1 MFAHRLTAPAVALV
15 AALWLALLAPT
26 ANAAGELPQFEEVRY
41 SVSWG
46 IVPAGKGMFRA
57 RAVDGGYTL
66 RAQICSTGLVNA
78 FHSVRDQL
86 YTEVG
91 STRDGLRPT
100 YHRVTQ
106 IEAGKRQE
114 TIMEFLDSERVRIEK
129 RKKGKLKKEE
139 VKAVPAGIHDT
150 LSIIYAVRRLPLEV
164 GETYRLPLLD
174 GDDVE
179 TLVIPVAG
187 RMELKGYQVLEVR
200 PYTVEDGEREENGQW
215 ELFLTDD
222 ERRIPVR
229 MKLALSF
236 GKLMLEMTDYR
247 DEGSVSKPA
256 RMFCD
261 RSVTMP
267 R

>member
-1 MFAHRLTAPAVALV
+1 MSAHRATVLA
-15 AALWLALLAPT
+15 AALLIVMMSPAG
-26 ANAAGELPQFEEVRY
+26 AAGELPQFEEARY

-46 IVPAGKGMFRA
+46 IVPAGKGLFRA
-57 RAVDGGYTL
+57 RAVEGGYTL
-66 RAQICSTGLVNA
+66 RAQICSTGLVDA

-86 YTEVG
+86 YTEVSAGQG
-91 STRDGLRPT
+91 SLRPS
-100 YHRVTQ
+100 YHRLTQ
-106 IEAGKRQE
+106 IEDGERKE
-114 TIMEFLDSERVRIEK
+114 TIVEFVEPDRVRIEK
-129 RKKGKLKKEE
+129 HKKGKLKKESI
-139 VKAVPAGIHDT
+139 KTVPAGIHDT
-150 LSIIYAVRRLPLEV
+150 LSIIYAVRQLPLQV

-174 GDDVE
+174 GEDIE
-179 TLVIPVAG
+179 TLVVPVAG

-247 DEGSVSKPA
+247 DEGSVTEPA